1 MTSVGGLVALKV
13 VQMVDGIVFEKLE
26 VLLDVETVDDD
37 MLVTVAMVL
46 VAVEAAD
53 EGIDVVIVEEEELEG
68 KLVMLVVVT
77 VAVVDEGEG

>member
-13 VQMVDGIVFEKLE
+13 VQMVDGIVFEKLV

-53 EGIDVVIVEEEELEG
+53 EVIDVVIVEEE
-68 KLVMLVVVT
+68 
-77 VAVVDEGEG
+77 